1 MILHDRIKESW
12 DANQEVNEER
22 LHAVHIDP
30 KSIVIALG
38 VFVSSDRRIDMDY
51 DTLTKEELLGL
62 LDDPDQIE
70 TGGEPWEMD
79 DDREYEIKQIK
90 NILVDKYGIR
100 RKDL

>member
-1 MILHDRIKESW
+1 
-12 DANQEVNEER
+12 
-22 LHAVHIDP
+22 
-30 KSIVIALG
+30 
-38 VFVSSDRRIDMDY
+38 MDY

-62 LDDPDQIE
+62 LDDTDKIE

-90 NILVDKYGIR
+90 NILVDKYGMR